1 MLSQRS
7 LLWAPRRIMLGVCFC
22 LVASLLLQAA
32 DKPIPDHVFLIRL
45 VDAADGRGIPLVELE
60 AFNALTYQSDN
71 LGNIAIVEPDL
82 HGKAVRF
89 LVKGH
94 GYRIPQL
101 DFFGERSLTVLIEPG
116 ASCTFKLERT
126 AVAERLYRITGS
138 GRYRDSIL
146 AGIDVSG
153 QPVELAGNVVGLD
166 SAVPVVWQNRLFSFY
181 GDTLGAGSI
190 NLSGSGA
197 EIDLQ
202 QPGVPGSRLP
212 LRFFTDENGFARRIV
227 PLPESG
233 FVWIEAVVPVTA
245 DLDGDKEVLAA
256 RYVVHKTLE
265 EAIETGYAVFD
276 EKQGIF
282 TPVKRVESS
291 RHHKSARATP
301 VEYNKVSG
309 YCLQPWERVARN
321 LTAFTTPEKYEYYS
335 CLEEVDPA
343 SATVEACLINDR
355 RFMVER
361 DAGGRPVLKW
371 RQATLPH
378 DASVQRQLLRAG
390 QIKEDEVWL
399 SLIELGSGRRLADF
413 TGSISYNR
421 FRERWILIAQGHTGE
436 IWYSEADTFTGPWL
450 YARKIVEHD
459 TYNFYNPV
467 HHPWFDS
474 KDGRVIY
481 FEGTYTAF
489 FTAKER
495 KSPRTDYNQV
505 MYRLHLD
512 DKELVLPVPV
522 YRVRHGVNGYRLLT
536 GDLVDRASRWSDVE
550 KVEFFAFAAGYGKA
564 WLKAVYDH
572 SASEA
577 AEPELLFASAGGDA
591 AVFYVID
598 ELADTADAGLA
609 RMIMPEL
616 LETKFGMVLRADN
629 ALLTFDP
636 DIKPD
641 FTLNNLQ

>member
-7 LLWAPRRIMLGVCFC
+7 LLRSTRRTLLGAVFF
-22 LVASLLLQAA
+22 LVSSLLVQAA
-32 DKPIPDHVFLIRL
+32 DKPIPDHVFLLRL

-71 LGNIAIVEPDL
+71 LGNIAIIEPDL
-82 HGKAVRF
+82 HGKTVRF

-94 GYRIPQL
+94 GYQISQL

-153 QPVELAGNVVGLD
+153 HPFELAGNVVGLD
-166 SAVPVVWQNRLFSFY
+166 SAVPVVWQKRLLSFY
-181 GDTLGAGSI
+181 GDTLGPGNL

-202 QPGVPGSRLP
+202 QPDVPDCRLP
-212 LRFFTDENGFARRIV
+212 LKFFTDEAGFARRIM
-227 PLPESG
+227 PLPEPG

-265 EAIETGYAVFD
+265 EAVETGYAVFD
-276 EKQGIF
+276 EQQGIF
-282 TPVKRVESS
+282 TPVRRVESS

-301 VEYNKVSG
+301 VKYDHVNG
-309 YCLQPWERVARN
+309 YCLQPWERVERN
-321 LTAFTTPEKYEYYS
+321 LTAFTTPEKYEYFS

-343 SATVEACLINDR
+343 SATAEACLIDGR
-355 RFMVER
+355 RYMIER
-361 DAGGRPVLKW
+361 DANSRPVLRW
-371 RQATLPH
+371 RQATLPYN
-378 DASVQRQLLRAG
+378 APVQRQLLRDG
-390 QIKEDEVWL
+390 KIKEDEIWL
-399 SLIELGSGRRLADF
+399 SLIELGSGLRLADF

-421 FRERWILIAQGHTGE
+421 FRERWIMIAQGHTGE
-436 IWYSEADTFTGPWL
+436 IWYSEADTFAGPWL

-459 TYNFYNPV
+459 AYNFYNPV

-474 KDGRVIY
+474 KDVIY

-512 DKELVLPVPV
+512 NKDLVIPVPV
-522 YRVRHGVNGYRLLT
+522 YRVRHGNKGYRLLT
-536 GDLVDRASRWSDVE
+536 GELVDRASRWGDVE
-550 KVEFFAFAAGYGKA
+550 KVEFFAFAADYGKD
-564 WLKAVYDH
+564 WLKAVFDH
-572 SASEA
+572 SANED
-577 AEPELLFASAGGDA
+577 AEPELLFESSGGDKP
-591 AVFYVID
+591 VFYVID
-598 ELADTADAGLA
+598 ELADTANDGLA
-609 RMIMPEL
+609 RKIRPEL
-616 LETKFGMVLRADN
+616 LETRFGMVLRADN

-641 FTLNNLQ
+641 FTVNNLP